1 MKFCFIAKIFL
12 KMTSR
17 WNFFK
22 WGNFWFAR
30 FLRGLKLRQNQ
41 VWLMVVITNRFNNP
55 YFYPTIQFAYHQI
68 TISQFL
74 QFAPQNSFRASNKSQ
89 IMRRNFSRIN
99 KFYHSAVQRFNWIW
113 ANLDF
118 DRHFKLRT
126 WTQANPGTLDTDT
139 DIKKPEL
146 GIFFDKEQNIHFNST
161 SFWNYASKSDS
172 NFVCRHTEKIWVPTQ
187 LWCSKNMFIS
197 AQEIYG
203 LKPVGPGPDQTNSES
218 HPPQSQTNWEN
229 LRSVYP

>member
-12 KMTSR
+12 KMTSG

-22 WGNFWFAR
+22 WGNFEFAR

-74 QFAPQNSFRASNKSQ
+74 QFAPRNSFRASNKSQ

-113 ANLDF
+113 AKMDF
-118 DRHFKLRT
+118 DRLFSNFKTGLGHKRFRTPETRT
-126 WTQANPGTLDTDT
+126 WRNASWSYCKLTTQHL
-139 DIKKPEL
+139 
-146 GIFFDKEQNIHFNST
+146 FQFNIVLQLRVKVLQFMR
-161 SFWNYASKSDS
+161 FQ
-172 NFVCRHTEKIWVPTQ
+172 KIC
-187 LWCSKNMFIS
+187 LF
-197 AQEIYG
+197 
-203 LKPVGPGPDQTNSES
+203 
-218 HPPQSQTNWEN
+218 
-229 LRSVYP
+229 